1 MTKRPRIGLFLLTGG
16 VIVAI
21 VVLAAGLSGLELR
34 PGKPLAPERVLQILG
49 GSDEDLSAQRLLL
62 GISQLLAALTILLLP
77 LAFLHF
83 IRAPKAKRRQAGGE
97 IAFLLWVLALY
108 LLIRT
113 FRERNPLIGNREIPL
128 PTMPSP
134 TGPLRPPSSVLAE
147 LVARLPPWLIPALSL
162 GLALAFALL
171 LVGAAWLLGRHLRP
185 PAPAGPLER
194 LAQEAQTALEALQDG
209 GDWQDTVIRCYVEM
223 SRVLDQER
231 GIKRPR
237 AMTPREFEQRLE
249 AAGLPEAPVRRLTR
263 LFERVRYGAR
273 RPAPQEEDEAVAC
286 LKAIVQ
292 ACREV

>member
-1 MTKRPRIGLFLLTGG
+1 MNQRAGILLIVG
-16 VIVAI
+16 VAIAAI
-21 VVLAAGLSGLELR
+21 VVLAAGLSGLELQ
-34 PGKPLAPERVLQILG
+34 PGKPLVPERILQLLS
-49 GSDEDLSAQRLLL
+49 GSDESLSAQRLLL
-62 GISQLLAALTILLLP
+62 GISQLLAAFTILLLP

-97 IAFLLWVLALY
+97 IAFLVWILALY
-108 LLIRT
+108 LLLRA
-113 FRERNPLIGNREIPL
+113 FRERNPLARGEELQL
-128 PTMPSP
+128 PKMPSP
-134 TGPLRPPSSVLAE
+134 TGPARPPSSVLAE
-147 LVARLPPWLIPALSL
+147 LVARLPPWLIPTLSL
-162 GLALAFALL
+162 GLALALALL
-171 LVGAAWLLGRHLRP
+171 LVGAIWLLWRHLRP

-194 LAQEAQTALEALQDG
+194 LAQEAQAALKALQDG

-223 SRVLDQER
+223 SRVLDEER

-237 AMTPREFEQRLE
+237 TMTPREFERRLE